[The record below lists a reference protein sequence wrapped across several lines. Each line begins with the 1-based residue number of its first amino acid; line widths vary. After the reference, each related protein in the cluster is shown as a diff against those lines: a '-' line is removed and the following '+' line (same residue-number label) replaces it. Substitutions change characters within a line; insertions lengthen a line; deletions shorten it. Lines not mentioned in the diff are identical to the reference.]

1 MLSVA
6 ILSAVSASYALPDQS
21 ETTAAFD
28 PKRLND
34 TFRRAVDR
42 VKSGIV
48 TISTI
53 GGPRVTPEWAMRD
66 LPPERLAQLKASPA
80 GEMPLSDMPNDSTG
94 SGIVFD
100 ERGYIVTCSHVVES
114 AETVF
119 VHLNDGRRVEASKI
133 LVDPLTDIAVIQ
145 LSEAV
150 NLPVVPMGDSDRLR
164 AGNWVISVGNP
175 YSLGISMSA
184 GIVSATRRHLPDAS
198 RARLIQ
204 CDAAT
209 NPGNSGGALID
220 LDGMVV
226 GISEGG
232 YGVNEGFQGIGFAI
246 PINDVRRIA
255 NQLIENGTIDRAY
268 LGCSTQ
274 DVASDV
280 CNYLGP
286 SIKSGL
292 IVTDIVPMTAA
303 QKSGIQVGD
312 VITHVAERPIEGG
325 FRLTDAME
333 TLSPGDELI
342 LTVFRG
348 GESSVM
354 KITLGAM
361 KATEEPKPRSTTATS
376 EPSNGYHDVELGMVV
391 DDSPV
396 ALREKL
402 RFPSSMSGAL
412 VTHVTPRSIASKKG
426 ICAGMLVVRVG
437 DKVIQNAA
445 DFQREVSSHSLSEG
459 FLILIATPHR
469 KKFVLVQSE

>member
-1 MLSVA
+1 
-6 ILSAVSASYALPDQS
+6 
-21 ETTAAFD
+21 
-28 PKRLND
+28 
-34 TFRRAVDR
+34 
-42 VKSGIV
+42 
-48 TISTI
+48 
-53 GGPRVTPEWAMRD
+53 MRD
-66 LPPERLAQLKASPA
+66 LPPERLAQIKASPA
-80 GEMPLSDMPNDSTG
+80 SAMPLSDMPYDSTG

-119 VHLNDGRRVEASKI
+119 VHLNDGRRLEASKI
-133 LVDPLTDIAVIQ
+133 LIDPMTDIAVIQ
-145 LSEAV
+145 LSESV
-150 NLPVVPMGDSDRLR
+150 HLPVVPMGDSDRLR
-164 AGNWVISVGNP
+164 AGDWVISVGNP

-184 GIVSATRRHLPDAS
+184 GIVSATQRHLPDAS

-274 DVASDV
+274 DVSADV
-280 CNYLGP
+280 CKYLGP
-286 SIKSGL
+286 SIKGGL
-292 IVTDIVPMTAA
+292 IVTDVVPMTAA

-312 VITHVAERPIEGG
+312 VITHVAEKPIEGG

-333 TLSPGDELI
+333 TLSPGDELN

-348 GESSVM
+348 GESNVM
-354 KITLGAM
+354 KVTLDAM
-361 KATEEPKPRSTTATS
+361 KAAKGRKPRSTTAVS
-376 EPSNGYHDVELGMVV
+376 EPSNGYRMWTLVWWSTIRLWPLEK
-391 DDSPV
+391 SSAFPV
-396 ALREKL
+396 LCPVHL
-402 RFPSSMSGAL
+402 
-412 VTHVTPRSIASKKG
+412 
-426 ICAGMLVVRVG
+426 
-437 DKVIQNAA
+437 
-445 DFQREVSSHSLSEG
+445 
-459 FLILIATPHR
+459 
-469 KKFVLVQSE
+469 